1 MEDKEFYKFY
11 LIQEITR
18 HMDILRESFPE
29 VEMRLCCFDSGDIK
43 EDENGDSYIDV
54 LDSYFTFN

>member
-1 MEDKEFYKFY
+1 MKNKEYLME
-11 LIQEITR
+11 EIR
-18 HMDILRESFPE
+18 HLMDELRTNYPE